1 VVHVNLTP
9 IGIIESYFDRP
20 LERSALKTY
29 FAQVTE
35 DEWIDFAKQY
45 LALMRADFAGQF
57 LRPREH
63 ADRTLRLY
71 FEPRLSQDWDS
82 AVVKRY
88 ARTPLLGSSAS
99 PPDEGT
105 VTRASV
111 SKLLDP
117 LKKHLLLA
125 DSVYLRDSFYYCF
138 DAVADSVNRSRWR
151 SDPNSANL
159 VRDSI
164 RRIKGWLPMLIEL
177 RELIET
183 NALVFMPYYL
193 TPSFPYGSNA
203 PAIGDHLKRLRMR
216 RDPDAK
222 GRPPAPNFDFA
233 LLTAQLR
240 GEVPW
245 PEWNEDRTTE
255 RFSEEDTLT
264 AWLNAR
270 ILDLDPVFPSA
281 AMSGWASNL
290 YFDEGPTS
298 LDVTS
303 DLISVS
309 VLPFGGTEGI
319 GLDDLLS
326 MRKNERVFAEIQHI
340 VAGCKAY
347 LEANIN
353 ITATRE
359 TTTALCKTYLQD
371 KLAEHEQKSVLRVLK
386 YADEKPA
393 AGIVVSL
400 AVGAALTVA
409 AGPAAAGVIA
419 GALLTPQVARAV
431 QRKVDP
437 TQRAFGHLQALL

>member
-1 VVHVNLTP
+1 
-9 IGIIESYFDRP
+9 
-20 LERSALKTY
+20 
-29 FAQVTE
+29 
-35 DEWIDFAKQY
+35 
-45 LALMRADFAGQF
+45 
-57 LRPREH
+57 
-63 ADRTLRLY
+63 
-71 FEPRLSQDWDS
+71 
-82 AVVKRY
+82 
-88 ARTPLLGSSAS
+88 
-99 PPDEGT
+99 
-105 VTRASV
+105 
-111 SKLLDP
+111 
-117 LKKHLLLA
+117 LA

-138 DAVADSVNRSRWR
+138 DAMADSVSWSRSR
-151 SDPNSANL
+151 SDPNIASL
-159 VRDSI
+159 VRESI

-183 NALVFMPYYL
+183 HALVFMPYYL

-203 PAIGDHLKRLRMR
+203 PAIANHFKRLNMR
-216 RDPDAK
+216 RDASAK
-222 GRPPAPNFDFA
+222 DLPALPSVDFA
-233 LLTAQLR
+233 LLAAQLR

-245 PEWNEDRTTE
+245 PEWSEDKTIE

-270 ILDLDPVFPSA
+270 ILDLDPVFPNA
-281 AMSGWASNL
+281 TMSDWASNL
-290 YFDEGPTS
+290 YFEDGPDS

-326 MRKNERVFAEIQHI
+326 MRKNERVFAEVRHI
-340 VAGCKAY
+340 VAGCKAH
-347 LEANIN
+347 LEANID

-359 TTTALCKTYLQD
+359 TTTALCKIYLQD
-371 KLAEHEQKSVLRVLK
+371 KLAEHERKSVLRVLK

-400 AVGAALTVA
+400 AVGAVLAVA